1 MIWNKRLN
9 LFQISSFKHKKGI
22 KKYQLNFRILEK
34 RAAIIRAVRNFFLM
48 NGFLE
53 VETPLR
59 IPAPVPE
66 ANIDLF
72 ESEKWYLQSSPEICM
87 KRLAAHGFGKIFQI
101 CKCFRKDERSDRHLT
116 ELTMLEWY
124 TKGYTYLNLMDQ
136 CQKLIQYIASEI
148 YHGKKKEKE
157 KKRKKGGG
165 SESEVTSE
173 SSICYNGK
181 VIDLSGPW
189 HKITVEQAFSQYA
202 SVSMEQALF
211 HDEFDCIMG
220 FEIEPNLGMQTPSF
234 IFDYPNSLAA
244 LAKLRSDDKK
254 IAERFE
260 LYISGIELANGFSE
274 LTDSVEQKKRF
285 EKELEIRKKAGKN
298 ITPMPEQFLNDLKFL
313 PETAGIALGVDR
325 LVMLF
330 TDSASIDDVVAF
342 IPEKL

>member
-1 MIWNKRLN
+1 M
-9 LFQISSFKHKKGI
+9 
-22 KKYQLNFRILEK
+22 NFRILEK

-87 KRLAAHGFGKIFQI
+87 KRLAAHGFEKIFQI
-101 CKCFRKDERSDRHLT
+101 CKCFRKDERSHRHLT

-124 TKGYTYLNLMDQ
+124 SKGDTYLNLMDQ
-136 CQKLIQYIASEI
+136 CQELIRYVAGEF
-148 YHGKKKEKE
+148 YAGENGEKE
-157 KKRKKGGG
+157 QN
-165 SESEVTSE
+165 SN
-173 SSICYNGK
+173 ICYNGK
-181 VIDLSGPW
+181 IIDLSVPW

-202 SVSMEQALF
+202 SVSMEQALCN
-211 HDEFDCIMG
+211 DEFDYVMG

-244 LAKLRSDDKK
+244 LARLKSDNKK
-254 IAERFE
+254 FAERFE
-260 LYISGIELANGFSE
+260 LYIAGIELANGFSE
-274 LTDSVEQKKRF
+274 LTDPAEQRKRF
-285 EKELEIRKKAGKN
+285 EKELEIRKKAGKH
-298 ITPMPEQFLNDLKFL
+298 ITPMPEKFLNDLKSL
-313 PETAGIALGVDR
+313 PQTAGIALGIDR

-330 TDSASIDDVVAF
+330 TDSVSIDDVVAF
-342 IPEKL
+342 IPEEL

>member
-1 MIWNKRLN
+1 M
-9 LFQISSFKHKKGI
+9 
-22 KKYQLNFRILEK
+22 
-34 RAAIIRAVRNFFLM
+34 RNFFLM

-66 ANIDLF
+66 AHIDLF

-87 KRLAAHGFGKIFQI
+87 KRLAAHGFEKIFQI
-101 CKCFRKDERSDRHLT
+101 CKCFRKDERSSRHLT

-124 TKGYTYLNLMDQ
+124 SKGDTYLNLMDQ
-136 CQKLIQYIASEI
+136 CQELIRYVAGEL
-148 YHGKKKEKE
+148 YAGENGEKE
-157 KKRKKGGG
+157 QNSDLLSYTFSLPCASSAHVSSSFQSSVGNSSKRRMCTEPKVK
-165 SESEVTSE
+165 SE

-181 VIDLSGPW
+181 IIDLSGPW

-202 SVSMEQALF
+202 SVSMEQALC
-211 HDEFDCIMG
+211 HDEFDYIMG

-234 IFDYPNSLAA
+234 VFDYPNSLAA
-244 LAKLRSDDKK
+244 LARLKSDNKK
-254 IAERFE
+254 FAERFE
-260 LYISGIELANGFSE
+260 LYIAGIELANGFSE
-274 LTDSVEQKKRF
+274 LTDPVEQRERF
-285 EKELEIRKKAGKN
+285 EKELDIRKRAGKH
-298 ITPMPEQFLNDLKFL
+298 ITPMPEKFLNDLKSL
-313 PETAGIALGVDR
+313 PQTAGIALGIDR